1 MVYDNKGGASNA
13 LKYFNDQDASALER
27 FQKGG
32 PKKGGSRNVDVNEK
46 KNKIVI
52 TTTTVSDPDSEGTQK
67 VSIVKDKVRK
77 RSVKGSKKTKTFRI
91 NKKS

>member
-32 PKKGGSRNVDVNEK
+32 GSRNVDVNEK
-46 KNKIVI
+46 KNKIVT
-52 TTTTVSDPDSEGTQK
+52 TTTTVSDADSKGDQK
-67 VSIVKDKVRK
+67 VSIVKDRVRK
-77 RSVKGSKKTKTFRI
+77 RRGKGSRKTKTFII